1 MWKGVTG
8 SLGPCGGGG
17 IAGMV
22 VGSQWR
28 SWAARVYRA
37 AVMMWWA
44 FPSRT
49 MWCSV
54 PKSFGRWAAGW
65 TVMWARA
72 RWWAFFPPS
81 GACVRLSPGMCW
93 CWCFGGG
100 GPRARDSTPWRGMAC
115 SLDLLGRMY
124 MPGSPGTVPRYMLPV
139 MVGAGSGWRRGEVHG
154 VEQGGSWCSHRGWS
168 MPYGVTCTAKGPT
181 ARWSLWGWMLWRRA
195 TARVSERPS
204 LIHTASARDAAG
216 FRQSVV
222 MPVIVRLWVAS
233 DTLAG
238 GGADAGDGV
247 VVVEGAGLA
256 PRIVSVLGLLRGGVY
271 TCVFRLLVWAVCCV
285 EGGGPGGG
293 VVEGGVWEVPPCC
306 PCVQGGRGGPFRLYG
321 VSLVVSA
328 TGDED
333 VGGRQLIHLCGV
345 GEVAGDGDLG
355 GVVLAGGGVGDDVVG
370 RPFVLGG
377 VFRRV

>member
-1 MWKGVTG
+1 MWKRVTG

-28 SWAARVYRA
+28 SWAARSYRA

-44 FPSRT
+44 CPSRT
-49 MWCSV
+49 MWRSV

-81 GACVRLSPGMCW
+81 GGCVCLSPGMCW

-124 MPGSPGTVPRYMLPV
+124 MPGSPSTVPRYMLPV
-139 MVGAGSGWRRGEVHG
+139 IVGAGSGWRRGEVHG
-154 VEQGGSWCSHRGWS
+154 VEQGGSWCSHREWS

-181 ARWSLWGWMLWRRA
+181 ARWSLWGWMLWRHA
-195 TARVSERPS
+195 TARVWGRSS

-238 GGADAGDGV
+238 GALMREMVWSSWRVRALRLASCRCWASWAGVCIPVCLGFLLGRSAVWKGV
-247 VVVEGAGLA
+247 GQEGAWWRVGRGRSPRVAHVYRVVAAA
-256 PRIVSVLGLLRGGVY
+256 PSGCMVYRSSRRRRVTRTLGAVSSY
-271 TCVFRLLVWAVCCV
+271 TCVVWGRWRVTVILAASFLR
-285 EGGGPGGG
+285 
-293 VVEGGVWEVPPCC
+293 VVVW
-306 PCVQGGRGGPFRLYG
+306 GMM
-321 VSLVVSA
+321 
-328 TGDED
+328 
-333 VGGRQLIHLCGV
+333 
-345 GEVAGDGDLG
+345 
-355 GVVLAGGGVGDDVVG
+355 
-370 RPFVLGG
+370 
-377 VFRRV
+377 